1 MKTLRLYKF
10 TVEILDEAEMADCD
24 FAIEVAKAISI
35 HMEAKRTEVNLVEAN
50 DIQVGLDE
58 FGRPILAEA

>member
-10 TVEILDEAEMADCD
+10 EVEILDDSGESDEK
-24 FAIEVAKAISI
+24 ISRELSKAVQIY
-35 HMEAKRTEVNLVEAN
+35 MEAIKCVVAFKEAS
-50 DIQVGLDE
+50 DVQVKVDE